1 MSIFTFSDGNKHF
14 IDLALLHSFQV
25 ADVCWCLNV
34 STVAD
39 IADLIT
45 SKAFFFSFFVKSTR
59 KCTCMHLHKHPRKDI
74 PFHICGKKETPYWVF
89 RCMYESVLSCTL
101 KLLARWNTNQ
111 LQLLRQCRV
120 HEVSRGGA
128 SCWGCIN
135 THCSD
140 SVPIQLLSFSI
151 MLVHLLVL
159 KKNEWILCTL
169 TGDVSYFSLNI

>member
-1 MSIFTFSDGNKHF
+1 MLMFECVNCGWYCRFNYKQGI
-14 IDLALLHSFQV
+14 
-25 ADVCWCLNV
+25 
-34 STVAD
+34 
-39 IADLIT
+39 
-45 SKAFFFSFFVKSTR
+45 FFSFFAKSTR

-101 KLLARWNTNQ
+101 KLLPRWNTNQ

-169 TGDVSYFSLNI
+169 TGDVSYFLLNI